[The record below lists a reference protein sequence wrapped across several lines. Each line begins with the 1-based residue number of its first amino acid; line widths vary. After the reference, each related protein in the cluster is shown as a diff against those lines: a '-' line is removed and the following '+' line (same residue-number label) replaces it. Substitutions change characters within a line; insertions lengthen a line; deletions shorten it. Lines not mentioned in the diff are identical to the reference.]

1 VTTPSAD
8 DARPAD
14 AGRAS
19 APDQAGGNPGTPGS
33 PPAGETT
40 EPNAP
45 QSTPDTP
52 DTSGTAGTQSPAL
65 DAEAAAE
72 QARIAA
78 AHADA
83 AAAAHARGEAEVA
96 AEEAELAETAA
107 LAAAAD
113 AKLAATRAEATFA
126 DAPAPA
132 PAAAASVA
140 AANGAEPLLRLV
152 DLGKHFGPVRALT
165 GVDLDIPPGLVTA
178 VVGDNGAGKSTLIKT
193 ISGIWQPDEGEIIWK
208 GRPVRLHSPRDAAE
222 LGIATVYQDLALA
235 DNLDIVQ
242 NMFLGRELVKARV
255 LDESAMEKAAKSTLA
270 DLSVVTVRSV
280 RQAVGS
286 LSGGQRQAVAVARAV
301 LRLAELV
308 ILDEPTAAL
317 GVTQTRVVLDL
328 ITRLKTQGIAVIV
341 ISHNLNDVF
350 SVADRVAVLR
360 LGRVVSVGPKER
372 YDAESVVDL
381 MTTGTSKRLAAVP
394 AESSSGSS
402 SEH

>member
-14 AGRAS
+14 DAGRAS
-19 APDQAGGNPGTPGS
+19 APGQTPPTGEAPEPNVPQSTADIEGTPGH
-33 PPAGETT
+33 PG
-40 EPNAP
+40 
-45 QSTPDTP
+45 
-52 DTSGTAGTQSPAL
+52 PAL

-72 QARIAA
+72 QARLTA

-83 AAAAHARGEAEVA
+83 AAAAHAAGHDEAA
-96 AEEAELAETAA
+96 AEEAELAVTAA
-107 LAAAAD
+107 DAAAAD
-113 AKLAATRAEATFA
+113 ARLGATRAETTFA
-126 DAPAPA
+126 EAGEATAPATA
-132 PAAAASVA
+132 STATASSVA
-140 AANGAEPLLRLV
+140 EANGAEPLLRLV
-152 DLGKHFGPVRALT
+152 GLGKHFGPVRALI
-165 GVDLDIPPGLVTA
+165 GVDLDIPDGQVTA

-193 ISGIWQPDEGEIIWK
+193 ISGIWEPDDGEIIWK
-208 GRPVRLHSPRDAAE
+208 GRPVRLHSPKDAAE

-242 NMFLGRELVKARV
+242 NMFLGRELTRYRV
-255 LDESAMEKAAKSTLA
+255 LNESAMEKAAKSTLS

-280 RQAVGS
+280 RQPVGS

-301 LRLAELV
+301 LREAQLV
-308 ILDEPTAAL
+308 VLDEPTAAL

-328 ITRLKTQGIAVIV
+328 IRRLKTQGIAVIV

-360 LGRVVSVGPKER
+360 LGRVVSVGPKEQ
-372 YDAESVVDL
+372 YDTESVVDL
-381 MTTGTSKRLAAVP
+381 MTTGTSKRLGAVP

>member
-14 AGRAS
+14 DAGRAS
-19 APDQAGGNPGTPGS
+19 APGQT
-33 PPAGETT
+33 PPAGEAP

-45 QSTPDTP
+45 PSTADIEGTP
-52 DTSGTAGTQSPAL
+52 GHPGPAL

-72 QARIAA
+72 QARLTAT
-78 AHADA
+78 HADA
-83 AAAAHARGEAEVA
+83 AAAAHAAGHDEVA
-96 AEEAELAETAA
+96 AEEAELAVTAA
-107 LAAAAD
+107 DAAAAD
-113 AKLAATRAEATFA
+113 ARLGATRAETTFA
-126 DAPAPA
+126 EADTPDAPATATA
-132 PAAAASVA
+132 PSVA

-152 DLGKHFGPVRALT
+152 GLGKHFGPVRALT
-165 GVDLDIPPGLVTA
+165 GVDLDIPDGQVTA
-178 VVGDNGAGKSTLIKT
+178 IVGDNGAGKSTLIKT

-208 GRPVRLHSPRDAAE
+208 GRTVHLHTPKDAAE

-242 NMFLGRELVKARV
+242 NMFLGRELVKYRV
-255 LDESAMEKAAKSTLA
+255 LDESAMEKAAKNTLS

-280 RQAVGS
+280 RQPVGS

-301 LRLAELV
+301 LREAQLV
-308 ILDEPTAAL
+308 VLDEPTAAL

-328 ITRLKTQGIAVIV
+328 IRRLKTQGIAVIV

-360 LGRVVSVGPKER
+360 LGRVVSVGPKEQ
-372 YDAESVVDL
+372 YDTESVVDL
-381 MTTGTSKRLAAVP
+381 MTTGTSKRLGAVP

>member
-1 VTTPSAD
+1 MTTPSAD

-14 AGRAS
+14 DAGRAS
-19 APDQAGGNPGTPGS
+19 APGQTP
-33 PPAGETT
+33 PTGEAP

-45 QSTPDTP
+45 QSTADIEGTP
-52 DTSGTAGTQSPAL
+52 GHPGPAL

-72 QARIAA
+72 QARLTA

-83 AAAAHARGEAEVA
+83 AAAAHAAGHDEAA
-96 AEEAELAETAA
+96 AEEAELAVTAA
-107 LAAAAD
+107 DAAAAD
-113 AKLAATRAEATFA
+113 ARLGATRAETTFA
-126 DAPAPA
+126 EAGEAPATA
-132 PAAAASVA
+132 PATAPTATAPSVA

-152 DLGKHFGPVRALT
+152 GLGKHFGPVRALI
-165 GVDLDIPPGLVTA
+165 GVDLDIPDGQVTA

-193 ISGIWQPDEGEIIWK
+193 ISGIWEPDDGEIIWK
-208 GRPVRLHSPRDAAE
+208 GRPVRLHSPKDAAE

-242 NMFLGRELVKARV
+242 NMFLGRELTRYRV
-255 LDESAMEKAAKSTLA
+255 LNESAMEKAAKSTLS

-280 RQAVGS
+280 RQPVGS

-301 LRLAELV
+301 LREAQLV
-308 ILDEPTAAL
+308 VLDEPTAAL

-328 ITRLKTQGIAVIV
+328 IRRLKTQGIAVIV

-360 LGRVVSVGPKER
+360 LGRVVSVGPKEQ

-381 MTTGTSKRLAAVP
+381 MTTGTSKRLGAVP

>member
-1 VTTPSAD
+1 MTTPSAD

-14 AGRAS
+14 DAGRAS
-19 APDQAGGNPGTPGS
+19 APGQTP
-33 PPAGETT
+33 PTGEAP

-45 QSTPDTP
+45 QSTADIEGTP
-52 DTSGTAGTQSPAL
+52 GHPGPAL

-72 QARIAA
+72 QARLTA

-83 AAAAHARGEAEVA
+83 AAAAHAAGHDEAA
-96 AEEAELAETAA
+96 AEEAELAVTAA
-107 LAAAAD
+107 DAAAAD
-113 AKLAATRAEATFA
+113 ARLGATRAETTFA
-126 DAPAPA
+126 EAGEATAPATA
-132 PAAAASVA
+132 STATASTATASSVA
-140 AANGAEPLLRLV
+140 EANGAEPLLRLV
-152 DLGKHFGPVRALT
+152 GLGKHFGPVRALI
-165 GVDLDIPPGLVTA
+165 GVDLDIPDGQVTA

-193 ISGIWQPDEGEIIWK
+193 ISGIWEPDDGEIIWK
-208 GRPVRLHSPRDAAE
+208 GRPVRLHSPKDAAE

-242 NMFLGRELVKARV
+242 NMFLGRELVRYRV
-255 LDESAMEKAAKSTLA
+255 LNESAMEKAAKSTLS

-280 RQAVGS
+280 RQPVGS

-301 LRLAELV
+301 LREAQLV
-308 ILDEPTAAL
+308 VLDEPTAAL

-328 ITRLKTQGIAVIV
+328 IRRLKTQGIAVIV

-360 LGRVVSVGPKER
+360 LGRVVSVGPKEQ
-372 YDAESVVDL
+372 YDTESVVDL
-381 MTTGTSKRLAAVP
+381 MTTGTSKRLAPVA
-394 AESSSGSS
+394 AEGSS

>member
-14 AGRAS
+14 DAGRAS
-19 APDQAGGNPGTPGS
+19 APGQTPPTGEAPEPNVPQSTADIEGTPGH
-33 PPAGETT
+33 PG
-40 EPNAP
+40 
-45 QSTPDTP
+45 
-52 DTSGTAGTQSPAL
+52 PAL

-72 QARIAA
+72 QARLTA

-83 AAAAHARGEAEVA
+83 AAAAHAAGHDEAA
-96 AEEAELAETAA
+96 AEEAELAVTAA
-107 LAAAAD
+107 DAAAAD
-113 AKLAATRAEATFA
+113 ARLGATRAETTFA
-126 DAPAPA
+126 EAGEATATAPAPTGTA
-132 PAAAASVA
+132 SSVA
-140 AANGAEPLLRLV
+140 EANGAEPLLRLV
-152 DLGKHFGPVRALT
+152 GLGKHFGPVRALI
-165 GVDLDIPPGLVTA
+165 GVDLDIPDGQVTA

-193 ISGIWQPDEGEIIWK
+193 ISGIWEPDDGEIIWK
-208 GRPVRLHSPRDAAE
+208 GRPVRLHSPKDAAE

-242 NMFLGRELVKARV
+242 NMFLGRELTRYRV
-255 LDESAMEKAAKSTLA
+255 LNESAMEKAAKSTLS

-280 RQAVGS
+280 RQPVGS

-301 LRLAELV
+301 LREAQLV
-308 ILDEPTAAL
+308 VLDEPTAAL

-328 ITRLKTQGIAVIV
+328 IRRLKTQGIAVIV

-360 LGRVVSVGPKER
+360 LGRVVSVGPKEQ
-372 YDAESVVDL
+372 YDTESVVDL
-381 MTTGTSKRLAAVP
+381 MTTGTSKRLGAVP

>member
-14 AGRAS
+14 DAGRAS
-19 APDQAGGNPGTPGS
+19 APDQAQES
-33 PPAGETT
+33 Q
-40 EPNAP
+40 AP
-45 QSTPDTP
+45 QPSEEPSEDSTE
-52 DTSGTAGTQSPAL
+52 L
-65 DAEAAAE
+65 AAA
-72 QARIAA
+72 R
-78 AHADA
+78 
-83 AAAAHARGEAEVA
+83 AEVA
-96 AEEAELAETAA
+96 AAQAETAA
-107 LAAAAD
+107 AD
-113 AKLAATRAEATFA
+113 AEIAATHAETAYAAEVPAT
-126 DAPAPA
+126 
-132 PAAAASVA
+132 
-140 AANGAEPLLRLV
+140 NGDTAQPLLRLV
-152 DLGKHFGPVRALT
+152 GIGKHFGPVRALI
-165 GVDLDIPPGLVTA
+165 GVDLDVPPGQVTA
-178 VVGDNGAGKSTLIKT
+178 IVGDNGAGKSTLIKT

-208 GRPVRLHSPRDAAE
+208 GRPVHLHSPKDAAE

-242 NMFLGRELVKARV
+242 NMFLGRELVNYRV
-255 LDESAMEKAAKSTLA
+255 LDESAMEKQAKSTLA

-280 RQAVGS
+280 RQPVGS

-301 LRLAELV
+301 LREAQLV
-308 ILDEPTAAL
+308 VLDEPTAAL

-328 ITRLKTQGIAVIV
+328 IHRLKTQGIAVIV

-381 MTTGTSKRLAAVP
+381 MTTGTSKRLARAA
-394 AESSSGSS
+394 AEGSS

>member
-1 VTTPSAD
+1 MTHPSAD

-14 AGRAS
+14 DAGRAS
-19 APDQAGGNPGTPGS
+19 APGQAR
-33 PPAGETT
+33 PAGEAP

-45 QSTPDTP
+45 QSTADIEGTP
-52 DTSGTAGTQSPAL
+52 GHPGPAL

-72 QARIAA
+72 QARLAA
-78 AHADA
+78 AHAEA
-83 AAAAHARGEAEVA
+83 AAAAHAAGHAEAA
-96 AEEAELAETAA
+96 AEEAELAVTAA
-107 LAAAAD
+107 DAAAAD
-113 AKLAATRAEATFA
+113 ARLAATRAETTFA
-126 DAPAPA
+126 EAPG
-132 PAAAASVA
+132 PAAAPSVA
-140 AANGAEPLLRLV
+140 ETNGDTAQPLLRMV
-152 DLGKHFGPVRALT
+152 GLGKHFGPVRALT
-165 GVDLDIPPGLVTA
+165 GVDLDIPNGQVTA

-193 ISGIWQPDEGEIIWK
+193 ISGIWQPDAGEIIWK
-208 GRPVRLHSPRDAAE
+208 GRPVRLHTPKDAAE

-242 NMFLGRELVKARV
+242 NMFLGRELVKYRV
-255 LDESAMEKAAKSTLA
+255 LDESAMEKAAKSTLS

-280 RQAVGS
+280 RQPVGS

-301 LRLAELV
+301 LREAELV

-328 ITRLKTQGIAVIV
+328 IRRLKTQGIAVIV